1 MQILGQTGKF
11 LLVRTGEEVLVTGA
25 WGGVRGGGSEVLIQ
39 QLYGEISTVL

>member
-25 WGGVRGGGSEVLIQ
+25 WGGGGGEAAQ
-39 QLYGEISTVL
+39 RF

>member
-25 WGGVRGGGSEVLIQ
+25 WGGGGEAAQ
-39 QLYGEISTVL
+39 RF

>member
-25 WGGVRGGGSEVLIQ
+25 WGGGGERRLSGFNPTIVWRA
-39 QLYGEISTVL
+39 